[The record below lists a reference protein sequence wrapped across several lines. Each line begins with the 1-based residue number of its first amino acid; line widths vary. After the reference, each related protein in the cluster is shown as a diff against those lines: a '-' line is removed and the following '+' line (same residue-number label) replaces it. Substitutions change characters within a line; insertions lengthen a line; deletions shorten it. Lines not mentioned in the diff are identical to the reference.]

1 MIFSLSF
8 QKHGSWISDNHA
20 TAAERLASL
29 CVQKLRNI
37 QFSLCFVRLSGETS
51 DSAQFARIEVQQQPK
66 LAATVRYFH
75 VKQSG
80 AARLLPL
87 LPPSPSV
94 QVYYVSISSIR
105 TSAAK
110 EGRREDSKRREQ
122 SPQRERRALK
132 WEIVVFGILA
142 KYHLPSSSQ
151 LPFLRASALG
161 AERVYKWYWQNQRDG
176 GRGTVTNIC

>member
-1 MIFSLSF
+1 M
-8 QKHGSWISDNHA
+8 QRPRP
-20 TAAERLASL
+20 RLASL

-80 AARLLPL
+80 AAALAPA
-87 LPPSPSV
+87 PPSFPPIV

-110 EGRREDSKRREQ
+110 ERRREDSKRREQ
-122 SPQRERRALK
+122 SPQRERHALK

-142 KYHLPSSSQ
+142 KYHFPSSSK
-151 LPFLRASALG
+151 LPFFLTFIPNMG
-161 AERVYKWYWQNQRDG
+161 NERRVS
-176 GRGTVTNIC
+176 